1 MVSRYRFVIAILIT
15 FIGFSTGLN
24 MFPIGPI
31 TPLIIADYQINNS
44 TAGLLTS
51 IIFLVQIVF
60 AIPLSTLVGKMQI
73 KTMIV
78 LATFLGA
85 APFLTFM
92 ASDNF
97 SLLLLLRAIHGLG
110 LVLLYSAIGPLL
122 IQWFPSR
129 ELPLI
134 NGGHILAASLGLATS
149 TFLVAPISEVIGWEV
164 VLSGFGAILLLSS
177 FTWFIF
183 GKAAKI
189 PSNNETRSIIRR
201 CWEVFRARNT
211 LLLAVAD
218 AGPLTLLTVSM
229 TWLPTFYHETYDM
242 SLIKGGNLMG
252 LLSLSGLLS
261 VILASLLSTRMNKRR
276 PFLIIPGIVTGFAGF
291 AAIMLTDSFAIHI
304 AVILI
309 GFTCWFYIP
318 ALMTII
324 MELYAND
331 PRRIA
336 LIIASLM
343 TIGGITSFIA
353 PPMVG
358 AIADLT
364 ESFVPGLAIFAFI
377 SWSLA
382 LAGML
387 LPETG
392 FRGIKQSNNN
402 Q

>member
-1 MVSRYRFVIAILIT
+1 MTSRYRFVIAIIIT

-31 TPLIIADYQINNS
+31 TPLIIADYEINNS

-60 AIPLSTLVGKMQI
+60 AIPLSTLVGKIHI
-73 KTMIV
+73 KTMII

-85 APFLTFM
+85 APILTFM
-92 ASDNF
+92 ATDNF

-110 LVLLYSAIGPLL
+110 LILLYSAIGPLFL
-122 IQWFPSR
+122 QWFPSK

-134 NGGHILAASLGLATS
+134 NGATILASSLGVATS
-149 TFLVAPISEVIGWEV
+149 TFLVAPISEIIKWEI
-164 VLSGFGAILLLSS
+164 VLSGFGAVLLLSS

-183 GKAAKI
+183 GKATNI
-189 PSNNETRSIIRR
+189 PSTNETRSIVRR

-211 LLLAVAD
+211 LLISVAD
-218 AGPLTLLTVSM
+218 AGPLTLLTVSIA
-229 TWLPTFYHETYDM
+229 WLPTFYHETYGM
-242 SLIKGGNLMG
+242 SLIKAGNLMG
-252 LLSLSGLLS
+252 LLSLSGILA

-291 AAIMLTDSFAIHI
+291 AAILLTDSFVIHI
-304 AVILI
+304 AILLI

-318 ALMTII
+318 TLMTII
-324 MELYAND
+324 MELHAKD

-336 LIIASLM
+336 LIIATLM

-353 PPMVG
+353 PPIVG

-364 ESFVPGLAIFAFI
+364 KSFIPGLAIFAFI

-382 LAGML
+382 LGGIL

-392 FRGIKQSNNN
+392 IRRIKRSTNN